1 MKDLKIEEYFA
12 NGIELAKKNYWQ
24 IFLRTLVTGFLSVA
38 AAVTVV
44 GLFLLPAILGGF
56 YKFLLRS
63 ARGESTGIMDSWLYG
78 FQNGM
83 WWKTLLLL
91 VISLIAMICGFLLL
105 VIPGIYLATV
115 WLLAWFLL
123 VDKEILPTDSL
134 QQSRE
139 LVHSLGF
146 WKVFGVYAILTI
158 IIQIISA
165 IPLVNLLTFFLMPFY
180 LMIYVAIYENSIQN
194 DSSSAPFFKPTN
206 TPIIEQK

>member
-24 IFLRTLVTGFLSVA
+24 IFLRTLVTSFLSVA
-38 AAVTVV
+38 AAVTIV
-44 GLFLLPAILGGF
+44 GIFLLPAIMGGF
-56 YKFLLRS
+56 YKFLLKT
-63 ARGESTGIMDSWLYG
+63 ARGESDGIMDSWLYG

-123 VDKEILPTDSL
+123 VDNEILPTDSL

-165 IPLVNLLTFFLMPFY
+165 IPL
-180 LMIYVAIYENSIQN
+180 
-194 DSSSAPFFKPTN
+194 SSVSGL
-206 TPIIEQK
+206 